1 MVAGCAIS
9 ISIAGFIDFWCGMNY
24 FATAISKDAMS
35 VAIRLLIIVALLTPV
50 LLTAQDREVRR
61 DRKSEE
67 GRRGERG
74 RPEFSPEGKRGSDSI
89 KAPRSMPFKQGLAPD
104 EPVSGAQKYPPP
116 QSDRGYLRVFDH
128 VRDGLASGNYAMFA
142 PHMASQVMMN
152 LRGGESGTY
161 SANQA
166 YYVLENYFRARRI
179 LHLEFT
185 TVGESETN
193 PYATGSAG
201 VNIKGS
207 RELVQVYVSLS
218 RTGDRW
224 VITQINIY

>member
-1 MVAGCAIS
+1 MVAGCAVS
-9 ISIAGFIDFWCGMNY
+9 NSIAVFIDFWRGMNY
-24 FATAISKDAMS
+24 FATAIPKDAMS
-35 VAIRLLIIVALLTPV
+35 VAIRLLVVVVLLTPV
-50 LLTAQDREVRR
+50 ALTAQDREGRR
-61 DRKSEE
+61 ERKSEE

-74 RPEFSPEGKRGSDSI
+74 GPELSPERKRGSDSI
-89 KAPRSMPFKQGLAPD
+89 KTPRSMPFRQGLAPD
-104 EPVSGAQKYPPP
+104 ESVSGAQKSFPP
-116 QSDRGYLRVFDH
+116 QSDRSYIQVFDR
-128 VRDGLASGNYAMFA
+128 VRDGLASGNFSLFA

-185 TVGESETN
+185 TVGESDTN

-201 VNIKGS
+201 LNIRGS